1 MISQSDLGHEDMVQM
16 WASRLQNWGIGGLA
30 PLAVDI
36 LGPFGFLGAQALHL
50 LSPILMTF
58 SPATEIDRLAALLE
72 SAEALDRLSD
82 ALLPP
87 NRT

>member
-1 MISQSDLGHEDMVQM
+1 MISQGDFGHEDVAQI

-30 PLAVDI
+30 PLAVDF

-72 SAEALDRLSD
+72 SPEALDRLSD